1 MSVPFKKGEELSR
14 SLAYH
19 AGRLLELFQWDESNL
34 DEKKFKK
41 ALASCKEDLRALE
54 ELHG

>member
-1 MSVPFKKGEELSR
+1 MSAPFKKGEELSR

-34 DEKKFKK
+34 DTEKFKK
-41 ALASCKEDLRALE
+41 VLASCKEDLKALE